1 METLVW
7 LHCRRVH
14 QLCRRKKRKIHK
26 LLVKKG
32 KFTISLTS
40 RVTGVYLPEF
50 YKCSMRHLRDV
61 ISGRKE
67 FFYTREIKKTVVE
80 YRKELTVNKVYEMI
94 KLNPRFMAYV
104 PSINEEKYDA
114 EDVFD

>member
-1 METLVW
+1 
-7 LHCRRVH
+7 
-14 QLCRRKKRKIHK
+14 
-26 LLVKKG
+26 
-32 KFTISLTS
+32 
-40 RVTGVYLPEF
+40 
-50 YKCSMRHLRDV
+50 MRHMRDV
-61 ISGRKE
+61 LSGRKE